1 MPRASQREGLDTVVK
16 NCKVAYPSEERL
28 GGSRGEKT
36 MHLPSLS
43 TGQKF
48 VLTAWLL
55 APPLYAYWRG
65 DRRWIIYD
73 LKDPDIQSA
82 FLSDLVWAY
91 IIGGVLAAL
100 LILIW
105 KKED

>member
-1 MPRASQREGLDTVVK
+1 MK

-65 DRRWIIYD
+65 DRRWAIYD
-73 LKDPDIQSA
+73 LNDPDIQSA

>member
-1 MPRASQREGLDTVVK
+1 
-16 NCKVAYPSEERL
+16 
-28 GGSRGEKT
+28 
-36 MHLPSLS
+36 MHLPSSS

-48 VLTAWLL
+48 VLTACLL
-55 APPLYAYWRG
+55 APPLARG
-65 DRRWIIYD
+65 IYD
-73 LKDPDIQSA
+73 LNDPDIQSA